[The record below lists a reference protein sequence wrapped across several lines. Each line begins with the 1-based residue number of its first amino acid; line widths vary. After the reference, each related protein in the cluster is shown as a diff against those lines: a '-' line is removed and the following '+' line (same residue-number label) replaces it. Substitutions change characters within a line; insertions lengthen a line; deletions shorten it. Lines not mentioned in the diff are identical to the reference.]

1 MNSVSKFEE
10 DKDEYLV
17 DLVKHMDM
25 VVGLTKSD
33 NEKSRK
39 LAKLLINPKN
49 GLELR
54 LAKSQLAFYDDAIK
68 LIEALICD
76 NVKIVPMEE
85 NEAVNIITD
94 YIRNIKDRKEV
105 NDKDAFEKFN
115 NLNHPEKL
123 AGLYFNLITGV
134 LGNIDGV
141 CDYMS
146 EKLELDMDDPIDNVI
161 FNSCFKEAQKKIES
175 LDLTKKSPIENI
187 TEDSVKSM
195 EVFVESFHELCDKNI
210 KTDEDSIGEILE
222 LLMKMSRDR

>member
-1 MNSVSKFEE
+1 
-10 DKDEYLV
+10 
-17 DLVKHMDM
+17 MDM

-85 NEAVNIITD
+85 NEVVNIITD
-94 YIRNIKDRKEV
+94 YIGNIKDRKEV
-105 NDKDAFEKFN
+105 NDKDVFEKFN